1 MSKGSQLSKDL
12 QLGAL
17 LVGAPNLNRRDPKSR
32 ATKIVARNPK
42 SQLFDCT
49 ELRPSRPKP
58 NVFCGFIGV
67 SPTLGVS
74 SRAHGY

>member
-1 MSKGSQLSKDL
+1 MPKGSQLSKDL

-32 ATKIVARNPK
+32 ATKIIALTPK

-49 ELRPSRPKP
+49 EFRP
-58 NVFCGFIGV
+58 
-67 SPTLGVS
+67 
-74 SRAHGY
+74 

>member
-32 ATKIVARNPK
+32 ATKIIALTPK

-49 ELRPSRPKP
+49 EFRP
-58 NVFCGFIGV
+58 
-67 SPTLGVS
+67 
-74 SRAHGY
+74 